1 MSTMYSYDEQER
13 KAIIKVIGVGGGG
26 GNAINT
32 MIDSGITGIEFIAAN
47 TDLQA
52 LSLNRAQEKIQL
64 GPRLTK
70 GLGAGGNPE
79 MGRNSALED
88 ETRIAEA
95 LNGADMV
102 FVTAG
107 MGGGT
112 GTGAAPEVARIAKG
126 LGCLTVGVVTR
137 PFNFEGKRRRRQAEL
152 GIEAMKEVVD
162 TLIVIPNQRLLSV
175 VGQAT
180 GLSQAFVMADSVLL
194 DAVRGIS
201 DLITIKGFINVDFA
215 DVKAIMASTGMA
227 LMGTGRATGE
237 SRAIEAA
244 TQAIE
249 SPLLEDVSIQGAT
262 GILINVTGS
271 EDMTLAEV
279 DAAACLIQE
288 AADEDAN
295 IIFGAVFDPELDS
308 EIQITV
314 IATGFEAG
322 VEAQT
327 EVPAAAQAPVPRTT
341 ASGSEVRTVIARN
354 GGAAFPNRAP
364 APAPRQH
371 RSNPPAL
378 HRTPSSPGSQPG
390 AQGVDLKTPPPVHSK
405 PPRQSAPSEFNR
417 EIFNPSPPEEDEF
430 DIPTFLRRSN

>member
-1 MSTMYSYDEQER
+1 MYNFEEQER
-13 KAIIKVIGVGGGG
+13 KAVIKVIGVGGGG

-32 MIDSGITGIEFIAAN
+32 MIASEIEGIDFIAAN
-47 TDLQA
+47 TDIQA
-52 LSLNRAQEKIQL
+52 LGNNKAGERIQL

-79 MGRNSALED
+79 IGRHSALED
-88 ETRIAEA
+88 ETRITEA
-95 LNGADMV
+95 LGGADMV

-112 GTGAAPEVARIAKG
+112 GTGAAPEVARIAKS

-137 PFNFEGKRRRRQAEL
+137 PFNFEGKRRRKQAEA
-152 GIEAMKEVVD
+152 GIAEMKEVVD
-162 TLIVIPNQRLLSV
+162 TLIVIPNQRLLQV

-180 GLSQAFVMADSVLL
+180 GLNQAFKLADSVLL
-194 DAVRGIS
+194 NAVRGIS

-215 DVKAIMASTGMA
+215 DVKAIMADTGLA
-227 LMGTGRATGE
+227 LMGTGSASGE
-237 SRAIEAA
+237 NRAIEAA

-249 SPLLEDVSIQGAT
+249 SPLLEDISIQGAQ

-295 IIFGAVFDPELDS
+295 IIFGAVFNPDLDG

-314 IATGFEAG
+314 IATGFDEHA
-322 VEAQT
+322 EDHMI
-327 EVPAAAQAPVPRTT
+327 APPVMMEQPRTT
-341 ASGSEVRTVIARN
+341 NSGASLRSVISYNSSGSFAQRHPTPVYGNHAELRT
-354 GGAAFPNRAP
+354 P
-364 APAPRQH
+364 APTATRH
-371 RSNPPAL
+371 VKPAD
-378 HRTPSSPGSQPG
+378 
-390 AQGVDLKTPPPVHSK
+390 A
-405 PPRQSAPSEFNR
+405 NR
-417 EIFNPSPPEEDEF
+417 ELFDLSGGEDEI
-430 DIPTFLRRSN
+430 DIPTFLRRDN